1 MDDYNGYSGRE
12 RDRKYQEYK
21 RLRALGLSVP
31 AVPPCQ
37 LCGDP
42 ESPVEPHSEDY
53 SMPYLWSPPAEYM
66 ICRSCHGWIHKR
78 FNRPDDWRDFQAH
91 VRRGGYA
98 REFSG
103 PGARKERD
111 MAAEARGQGGLF
123 EWAPTAGRSI
133 HLGQD
138 WWDHL
143 TMLPDSLN
151 SPLAR
156 PRP

>member
-1 MDDYNGYSGRE
+1 MDSYNGYSGRE

-53 SMPYLWSPPAEYM
+53 SMPYLWAPPAEYM

-98 REFSG
+98 REFST
-103 PGARKERD
+103 PTVRKERE
-111 MAAEARGQGGLF
+111 AAIAARLLGHELTWSGLSDR
-123 EWAPTAGRSI
+123 PHRAG
-133 HLGQD
+133 LD
-138 WWDHL
+138 WWEQL
-143 TMLPDSLN
+143 TLMPESLS
-151 SPLAR
+151 SPSAR
-156 PRP
+156 PRR